1 MLRDLLSDLAY
12 RLRALF
18 LRDAADRAM
27 DEELQFH
34 IDRETEQLV
43 RAGLPPDEARRRARL
58 SFGGVEQVKE
68 AARDAWGT
76 RMIEQLRR
84 DATQAMRVSR
94 QQPWFSGVVV
104 VSLALGLAAAL
115 TVVNI
120 SYNVLFAPL
129 ALPRPNELV
138 TAMRWTNE
146 GRDNVFTWSEVQ
158 VLRAAPGAT
167 LAAMRGASSVAFRVG
182 DRRLFIN
189 LDFVDGNFFSL
200 LEAQPLAGRL
210 ISERDDAESAPV
222 VVLSRDFAEQLFPGD
237 SSIVGKTVD
246 IRGTFFTVIG
256 VTPKSYRGVKY
267 PAWFS
272 AAIPMGAVS
281 LLGANGVGNDNRGT
295 PYGRGDDRLTDRA
308 MFQVIGRVTGDMATA
323 RKSLGQAFERCCGVN
338 RSRER
343 EWLELVDMSRGIP
356 GGKGDIRHEVAG
368 TLAMI
373 LAGVGLILVV
383 VCCNVASLLLV
394 RSTTRQREI
403 AVRLSLGASRARL
416 CWQLVAETVPLALAG
431 GVGGFV
437 MAAWFTSG
445 FVHGL
450 PSDWVDIAP
459 MFAFNVSPLLVAIAF
474 GLTAICVLAFAVY
487 PAWRATARPLAQ
499 SLRIDAR
506 ASRSRGQGTVA
517 RGVIVGQVAVTVVL
531 VTSAAL
537 LSATLINL
545 SRVDPGVSAD
555 RMLLAGI
562 GTRSTSYEARGII
575 PVSEQI
581 ARSVEAV
588 PGVRAA
594 TMATLVPLYG
604 GANYEV
610 RVEIPGFVADPERMP
625 SARLVVARTGYFAT
639 SGLRIVAGQEFRASN
654 ATQNIAVVNEAF
666 VRRYVRKGNPV
677 GLTISAVIDGNERD
691 PATPLLI
698 VGVSADAAYETMK
711 SPRIPYIY
719 VPLAATASKWSTMQ
733 LIVHTDGAPAEMTK
747 AVLRAIEA
755 AAPGIEV
762 RRVRDME
769 TQLAYSTMME
779 RLTARLAVFVSA
791 MALVLA
797 TIGLYGVVAYGVSR
811 RVSEIG
817 VRLALGAQTRAILW
831 LVTRETALL
840 LGLGIVI
847 GTMLSWVANGAMAS
861 QFFGVAP
868 RDTRAVMGAAIL
880 LALVGLVASVVPAG
894 RATRIDPRIALS
906 AD

>member
-1 MLRDLLSDLAY
+1 MLGELLSDAAF

-18 LRDAADRAM
+18 RRGAAERGLE
-27 DEELQFH
+27 EELQLH
-34 IDRETEQLV
+34 LDLETERLV
-43 RAGLPPDEARRRARL
+43 RLGLPPGEARRQARL
-58 SFGGVEQVKE
+58 AFGGVEQVKE
-68 AARDAWGT
+68 GARDAWGT
-76 RMIEQLRR
+76 RLVEQLRR
-84 DATQAMRVSR
+84 DATQALRVAGR
-94 QQPWFSGVVV
+94 QPGFSAVVV
-104 VSLALGLAAAL
+104 LSLALGLAAAL

-120 SYNVLFAPL
+120 SYNILLAPL
-129 ALPRPNELV
+129 ALPRPRELV
-138 TAMRWTNE
+138 TAVRWTNE
-146 GRDNVFTWSEVQ
+146 GRDNVFTWREVQ
-158 VLRAAPGAT
+158 SLRGAPGAAI
-167 LAAMRGASSVAFRVG
+167 AAMRGASSVAFRVG
-182 DRRLFIN
+182 DRRIFIN

-200 LEAQPLAGRL
+200 LEARPLHGRL
-210 ISERDDAESAPV
+210 IAERDDVEHAPV
-222 VVLSRDFAEQLFPGD
+222 VVLSRGFAEQLFPGD
-237 SSIVGKTVD
+237 SAVVGKAVD

-256 VTPKSYRGVKY
+256 ITPESYRGVRY

-281 LLGANGVGNDNRGT
+281 LLGANGVGGDNRGI

-308 MFQVIGRVTGDMATA
+308 AFQVIGRVTGEVATA
-323 RKSLGQAFERCCGVN
+323 RASLGRAFERLPRRPG
-338 RSRER
+338 EKA
-343 EWLELVDMSRGIP
+343 WLELVDMSRGIP
-356 GGKGDIRHEVAG
+356 GGKGDIRHDVAG

-373 LAGVGLILVV
+373 LAGVALILIV

-394 RSTTRQREI
+394 RSTARQREI
-403 AVRLSLGASRARL
+403 AVRLSLGASRMRL
-416 CWQLVAETVPLALAG
+416 CWQLVGETVPLALAG
-431 GVGGFV
+431 GAAGFV

-445 FVHGL
+445 FVRGL

-459 MFAFNVSPLLVAIAF
+459 MFAFRVSPLLIAITA
-474 GLTAICVLAFAVY
+474 GLTVSCVLAFAVY

-506 ASRSRGQGTVA
+506 ASRSRSHGTVA

-545 SRVDPGVSAD
+545 SRVDPGVASD

-562 GTRSTSYEARGII
+562 GARSTSYEARGII
-575 PVSEQI
+575 PVAEEI
-581 ARSVEAV
+581 ARSVEAL

-610 RVEIPGFVADPERMP
+610 RVEVPGFPTEPERAP
-625 SARLVVARTGYFAT
+625 SARLVVTRTGYFAT
-639 SGLRIVAGQEFRASN
+639 SGLRIVAGQEFKPWN
-654 ATQNIAVVNEAF
+654 ATQNVAVVNEEF
-666 VRRYVRKGNPV
+666 VRRYARNGDPV
-677 GLTISAVIDGNERD
+677 GMTIGAVVDGNERD
-691 PATPLLI
+691 PATPLRI

-711 SPRIPYIY
+711 SPHRPYIY
-719 VPLAATASKWSTMQ
+719 VPLAATTSKWNTMQ
-733 LIVHTDGAPAEMTK
+733 LIVRTTGAPGAMAPAMLK
-747 AVLRAIEA
+747 AIES

-769 TQLAYSTMME
+769 TQLAYATAME

-817 VRLALGAQTRAILW
+817 VRLALGARTRAILW
-831 LVTRETALL
+831 LVSRETVWLLGTGVVIGALL
-840 LGLGIVI
+840 
-847 GTMLSWVANGAMAS
+847 SSVANSAIAS

-868 RDTRAVMGAAIL
+868 RDPRATVGAAIL
-880 LALVGLVASVVPAG
+880 LALVGLVASVVPAR

>member
-1 MLRDLLSDLAY
+1 MLRDILSDLAY

-18 LRDAADRAM
+18 RRDAAEHAM
-27 DEELQFH
+27 DEELRFH
-34 IDRETEQLV
+34 VDRETEQLV

-94 QQPWFSGVVV
+94 RQPWFSGVVV
-104 VSLALGLAAAL
+104 TSLALGLAATL

-120 SYNVLFAPL
+120 AYNVLFAPL

-158 VLRAAPGAT
+158 LLRAAPGAT
-167 LAAMRGASSVAFRVG
+167 IAAMRGASAVAFRVG

-200 LEAQPLAGRL
+200 LEAHPLAGRL
-210 ISERDDAESAPV
+210 ISQRDDAESAPV
-222 VVLSRDFAEQLFPGD
+222 VVLSRDFADQLFPGD
-237 SSIVGKTVD
+237 SSVVGKTVD
-246 IRGTFFTVIG
+246 IRGAFFTVIG
-256 VTPKSYRGVKY
+256 VMPKSYRGVKY

-281 LLGANGVGNDNRGT
+281 LLGANGVGSDNRGVA
-295 PYGRGDDRLTDRA
+295 YGRGDDRLTDKVV
-308 MFQVIGRVTGDMATA
+308 FQVVGRVTGDVATA
-323 RKSLGQAFERCCGVN
+323 RASLGRAFERCCGVN

-343 EWLELVDMSRGIP
+343 EWLELADMSRGIP
-356 GGKGDIRHEVAG
+356 GGKGDMRQHVAG

-373 LAGVGLILVV
+373 VSGVGLILLV
-383 VCCNVASLLLV
+383 VCCNVASLLMV
-394 RSTTRQREI
+394 RATTRQREI

-416 CWQLVAETVPLALAG
+416 CWQLVAETVPLALTAG
-431 GVGGFV
+431 AGGFV
-437 MAAWFTSG
+437 MAAWFTGG
-445 FVHGL
+445 FVRGL

-459 MFAFNVSPLLVAIAF
+459 MLAFNVNPVLVSIAL
-474 GLTAICVLAFAVY
+474 GLTATCVLAFAVY
-487 PAWRATARPLAQ
+487 PAWRATARPLAP

-506 ASRSRGQGTVA
+506 SSRSRGQGAVA
-517 RGVIVGQVAVTVVL
+517 RSVIVGQVAVTIVL

-545 SRVDPGVSAD
+545 SRIDPGVSSD
-555 RMLLAGI
+555 RTLLAGI

-575 PVSEQI
+575 PVAEAI

-604 GANYEV
+604 GSNSEV

-625 SARLVVARTGYFAT
+625 STRLVVTRAGYFAT
-639 SGLRIVAGQEFRASN
+639 SGLKIIAGQEFGPGN
-654 ATQNIAVVNEAF
+654 ATENVAVVNEAF
-666 VRRYVRKGNPV
+666 VRRYIRSASPL
-677 GLTISAVIDGNERD
+677 GLTIGAVMEGNEGRA
-691 PATPLLI
+691 ATPLVI
-698 VGVSADAAYETMK
+698 VGVSADAAYESMT
-711 SPRIPYIY
+711 SPRIPYVY
-719 VPLAATASKWSTMQ
+719 VPLAATTSTWSTIQ
-733 LIVHTDGAPAEMTK
+733 LIVRTDGPPGESSK
-747 AVLRAIEA
+747 AVLQAIEA
-755 AAPGIEV
+755 AAPGIDV

-769 TQLAYSTMME
+769 TQLTYSTTVE
-779 RLTARLAVFVSA
+779 RFTARLAVFMSA

-797 TIGLYGVVAYGVSR
+797 TVGLYGLVAYGVSK

-817 VRLALGAQTRAILW
+817 VRLALGARARAILW
-831 LVTRETALL
+831 LVQGKRAVL
-840 LGLGIVI
+840 LGLGILL
-847 GTMLSWVANGAMAS
+847 GTILSWVANGAIAS

-868 RDTRAVMGAAIL
+868 RDPRVVVGPAIL
-880 LALVGLVASVVPAG
+880 LALVGLVASVVPAR
-894 RATRIDPRIALS
+894 RATRIDPKIALS
-906 AD
+906 VD

>member
-1 MLRDLLSDLAY
+1 MLGDLLSDLAY
-12 RLRALF
+12 RLRVLF
-18 LRDAADRAM
+18 QRDAAEHGM

-58 SFGGVEQVKE
+58 SFGGVDQVKE

-76 RMIEQLRR
+76 RMIDQLRR
-84 DATQAMRVSR
+84 DAAQSLRVSR
-94 QQPWFSGVVV
+94 KQPWFSSVVI

-120 SYNVLFAPL
+120 AYNVLFAPL

-138 TAMRWTNE
+138 TAVRWTSDD
-146 GRDNVFTWSEVQ
+146 RDNVFTWSEVQ
-158 VLRAAPGAT
+158 VLRAATGAT
-167 LAAMRGASSVAFRVG
+167 IAAMRGASSVAFRVG

-200 LEAQPLAGRL
+200 LEAQPLNGRL

-237 SSIVGKTVD
+237 SSVVGKTVD

-256 VTPKSYRGVKY
+256 VTPESYRGVRF
-267 PAWFS
+267 PAFFS

-281 LLGANGVGNDNRGT
+281 LLGANGVGSDNRGV
-295 PYGRGDDRLTDRA
+295 PYGRGDDRLTDKA
-308 MFQVIGRVTGDMATA
+308 VFQVIGRVTGDLSTA
-323 RKSLGQAFERCCGVN
+323 RQSLGRSFERCCGVN

-356 GGKGDIRHEVAG
+356 GGKGDIRREAAG

-373 LAGVGLILVV
+373 LGGVGLILVV

-394 RSTTRQREI
+394 RSTARQREI

-431 GVGGFV
+431 GAGGLV

-445 FVHGL
+445 FVRGL
-450 PSDWVDIAP
+450 PSDLVDIAP
-459 MFAFNVSPLLVAIAF
+459 MLAFNVNPLLIAIAL
-474 GLTAICVLAFAVY
+474 GLTGGCVLAFAVY
-487 PAWRATARPLAQ
+487 PAWRATARPLAP

-506 ASRSRGQGTVA
+506 SSRSRGQGAVA

-545 SRVDPGVSAD
+545 SRVDPGVSSD
-555 RMLLAGI
+555 RMLLASI

-575 PVSEQI
+575 PVAEQI
-581 ARSVEAV
+581 ARSVEAT

-604 GANYEV
+604 GANSEV
-610 RVEIPGFVADPERMP
+610 RVEVPGFVADSEPTA
-625 SARLVVARTGYFAT
+625 SARLVVTRTGYFKT
-639 SGLRIVAGQEFRASN
+639 SGLRIVAGQEFGSSN
-654 ATQNIAVVNEAF
+654 ATQGVAVVNEAF
-666 VRRYVRKGNPV
+666 VRRYVRNGNPV
-677 GLTISAVIDGNERD
+677 GLTIGAVVHESERA

-698 VGVSADAAYETMK
+698 VGVSANAAYETMK

-719 VPLAATASKWSTMQ
+719 VPLAATTSKWFNMQ
-733 LIVHTDGAPAEMTK
+733 LVVRTDGAPGAMTK

-755 AAPGIEV
+755 AAPGIDV
-762 RRVRDME
+762 RRVRDMK
-769 TQLAYSTMME
+769 TQLADSTTIE

-817 VRLALGAQTRAILW
+817 VRLALGARTRAILW

-840 LGLGIVI
+840 LSIGIVI
-847 GTMLSWVANGAMAS
+847 GTMLSWVANGAIAS

-868 RDTRAVMGAAIL
+868 RDPRAIVGAAIL
-880 LALVGLVASVVPAG
+880 LALVGLVASIVPAQ

-906 AD
+906 VD